1 MKKLAVS
8 RLGAALALLVAA
20 PFVANAQTPT
30 VIMPVQVD
38 ISPPLTELSMRALAS
53 TILWKE
59 RALTGFLQPQVA
71 PDPDVDTEAVLS
83 AIPFVHTA
91 AIPHVHVQTTDV
103 ARPRAAA
110 TTGVNFD
117 GIGVGLGTYSPCCAP
132 PDTVGAPGL
141 TQYVQV
147 VNTDMAVFTKTGAL
161 VVGPFPTSALWA
173 GFGGLCE
180 TTNQGDAIVLYDR
193 LADRWLISQ
202 FAFNVNIVGDPV
214 APFVQCIA
222 VSTSSDATGTYARYG
237 YSFGT
242 ELNDYPKIGVWPDA
256 YYFSFNIFQ
265 APTFSNTGIKPCAAD
280 RAKMLIADPTA
291 VMLCFAT
298 GTYAGGNF
306 GMLPT
311 DLDGLTPPPLGTPNF
326 FIRQRTTTP
335 RSLGMNKFHVDFVTP
350 ANSTFTAVP
359 NIPVGSL
366 ERACGG
372 GACIPQ
378 PGTAQ
383 VLDSLGDR
391 LMHRLAYRN
400 FGTREALVVTQSVTP
415 PAPSTAASGVRWFEV
430 RDPNGASPVVF
441 QKATYAP
448 DNTSRWMAS
457 AAMDKLGNMLIGYSV
472 SSSAVFP
479 GIRYTGRLR
488 GEPRNLMQAEAVIVN
503 GGGSQINTFQRW
515 GDYSSMNVDPADDCT
530 FWYTTEYIKATGSFN
545 WSTRI
550 AAIKFPNCQ

>member
-30 VIMPVQVD
+30 VIMPGQVD

-103 ARPRAAA
+103 GGRRAAA

-173 GFGGLCE
+173 GFGGVCE

-193 LADRWLISQ
+193 LATRWLISQ
-202 FAFNVNIVGDPV
+202 FAFNVNVAGDPV

-237 YSFGT
+237 YGFTT

-291 VMLCFAT
+291 TMLCFAT

-311 DLDGLTPPPLGTPNF
+311 DLDGPTPPPVGTPNF
-326 FIRQRTTTP
+326 FIRPRTTVP

-441 QKATYAP
+441 QNATYAP

-503 GGGSQINTFQRW
+503 RGGSQINTFQRW

-550 AAIKFPNCQ
+550 ASIKFPNCQ

>member
-8 RLGAALALLVAA
+8 RLGAALALLLAA
-20 PFVANAQTPT
+20 PFVADAQTPT

-193 LADRWLISQ
+193 LANRWLISQ
-202 FAFNVNIVGDPV
+202 FAFTVNVVGDPV

-256 YYFSFNIFQ
+256 YYFSFNMFQ
-265 APTFSNTGIKPCAAD
+265 APTFANTGIKPCAVD

-291 VMLCFAT
+291 VMLCFGT
-298 GTYAGGNF
+298 GIYAGGSF

-335 RSLGMNKFHVDFVTP
+335 RSLGMHKFHVDFVTP
-350 ANSTFTAVP
+350 ANSTFASVP
-359 NIPVGSL
+359 NIPIGAL
-366 ERACGG
+366 ERACNG

-378 PGTAQ
+378 PGTPQ

-415 PAPSTAASGVRWFEV
+415 PAPSTAASGVRWFEI
-430 RDPNGASPVVF
+430 RDPNGASPVGF
-441 QKATYAP
+441 QNATYAP

-503 GGGSQINTFQRW
+503 GGGSQINTFERW
-515 GDYSSMNVDPADDCT
+515 GDYSSMNVDPVDDCT
-530 FWYTTEYIKATGSFN
+530 FWYTTEYLKATGSFN
-545 WSTRI
+545 GSTRI
-550 AAIKFPNCQ
+550 ASIKFPNCK

>member
-1 MKKLAVS
+1 MKKLPVS
-8 RLGAALALLVAA
+8 RLGAMLVLLVAT
-20 PFVANAQTPT
+20 PFVAHAQTPT
-30 VIMPVQVD
+30 VIMPVQAD
-38 ISPPLTELSMRALAS
+38 ISPPLTDLAMRALLLAP
-53 TILWKE
+53 LWK
-59 RALTGFLQPQVA
+59 APTPAQPHRQVA
-71 PDPDVDTEAVLS
+71 PDVDGVDTGAVLS
-83 AIPFVHTA
+83 TPRSHA
-91 AIPHVHVQTTDV
+91 QTSDV
-103 ARPRAAA
+103 ARPKVAA
-110 TTGVNFD
+110 TIGVNFD
-117 GIGVGLGTYSPCCAP
+117 GIGVGLGLYSPSSAP

-161 VVGPFPTSALWA
+161 VAGPFPTSALWA
-173 GFGGLCE
+173 GFGGVCE

-193 LADRWLISQ
+193 LANRWLISQ
-202 FAFNVNIVGDPV
+202 FAFNVSATGDPA

-222 VSTSSDATGTYARYG
+222 VSTSSDATGSYARYG

-242 ELNDYPKIGVWPDA
+242 ELNDYPKIGVWPDG
-256 YYFSFNIFQ
+256 YYFSFNMFQ
-265 APTFSNTGIKPCAAD
+265 PPTFSNTGIKPCAVD

-291 VMLCFAT
+291 TMLCFAT

-350 ANSTFTAVP
+350 ANSTFTSVP

-378 PGTAQ
+378 PGTTE

-415 PAPSTAASGVRWFEV
+415 PAPSTAASGVRWFEI
-430 RDPNGASPVVF
+430 RDPNGASPVGF
-441 QKATYAP
+441 QNATYAP

-503 GGGSQINTFQRW
+503 GGGSQINTFERW
-515 GDYSSMNVDPADDCT
+515 GDYSSMNVDPVDDCT
-530 FWYTTEYIKATGSFN
+530 FWYTTEYLKATGSFN

-550 AAIKFPNCQ
+550 ASIKFPNCK

>member
-1 MKKLAVS
+1 MKRLAVS
-8 RLGAALALLVAA
+8 RLGAVLVLLVAA

-38 ISPPLTELSMRALAS
+38 ISPPLTELS

-117 GIGVGLGTYSPCCAP
+117 GIGVGLGPYSPSLAP

-193 LADRWLISQ
+193 LANRWLISQ
-202 FAFNVNIVGDPV
+202 FAFTVNVGGEPV

-222 VSTSSDATGTYARYG
+222 VSTSSDATGSYARYG
-237 YSFGT
+237 YGFGT

-291 VMLCFAT
+291 TMLCFAT

-400 FGTREALVVTQSVTP
+400 FGNREALVVTQSVTP
-415 PAPSTAASGVRWFEV
+415 PAPSTAASGVRWFEL

-441 QKATYAP
+441 QNATYAP

-503 GGGSQINTFQRW
+503 GGGSQINTFERW
-515 GDYSSMNVDPADDCT
+515 GDYSSMNVDPVDDCT
-530 FWYTTEYIKATGSFN
+530 FWYTTEYLKATGSFN

-550 AAIKFPNCQ
+550 ASIKFPNCK